1 MYYSYYKSPLCRM
14 IMTSDGE
21 NLTGLWF
28 EKQKYRATEVKDEV
42 RDDDI
47 PVFENTRLWLAI
59 YFAGN
64 CPDFVPPIKFN
75 GSEFQ
80 NNVWN
85 ILKDI
90 PFGKTMT
97 YGEVAESLCK
107 RLGLRRMSAQAIGNA
122 VSHNPIAIIIPCH
135 RVVGANGK
143 LVGYAAGTDKKQWL
157 LNNEGFRF

>member
-1 MYYSYYKSPLCRM
+1 M

-47 PVFENTRLWLAI
+47 PVFENTRLWLDI

-75 GSEFQ
+75 AFSTS
-80 NNVWN
+80 NPS
-85 ILKDI
+85 I
-90 PFGKTMT
+90 
-97 YGEVAESLCK
+97 
-107 RLGLRRMSAQAIGNA
+107 IGMFSSCA
-122 VSHNPIAIIIPCH
+122 LYIFITLS
-135 RVVGANGK
+135 
-143 LVGYAAGTDKKQWL
+143 
-157 LNNEGFRF
+157 

>member
-1 MYYSYYKSPLCRM
+1 M

-47 PVFENTRLWLAI
+47 PVFENTRLWLDI

-97 YGEVAESLCK
+97 Y
-107 RLGLRRMSAQAIGNA
+107 
-122 VSHNPIAIIIPCH
+122 
-135 RVVGANGK
+135 
-143 LVGYAAGTDKKQWL
+143 
-157 LNNEGFRF
+157 

>member
-1 MYYSYYKSPLCRM
+1 M
-14 IMTSDGE
+14 
-21 NLTGLWF
+21 
-28 EKQKYRATEVKDEV
+28 
-42 RDDDI
+42 
-47 PVFENTRLWLAI
+47 
-59 YFAGN
+59 
-64 CPDFVPPIKFN
+64 
-75 GSEFQ
+75 
-80 NNVWN
+80 
-85 ILKDI
+85 KDI

-107 RLGLRRMSAQAIGNA
+107 KLGLRRMSAQAIGNA

>member
-1 MYYSYYKSPLCRM
+1 MYYSFYKSPLCRM

-47 PVFENTRLWLAI
+47 PVFENTRLWLDI

-97 YGEVAESLCK
+97 Y
-107 RLGLRRMSAQAIGNA
+107 
-122 VSHNPIAIIIPCH
+122 
-135 RVVGANGK
+135 
-143 LVGYAAGTDKKQWL
+143 
-157 LNNEGFRF
+157 

>member
-1 MYYSYYKSPLCRM
+1 M

-47 PVFENTRLWLAI
+47 PVFENTRLWLDI

-107 RLGLRRMSAQAIGNA
+107 KLGLRRMSAQAIGNA

-143 LVGYAAGTDKKQWL
+143 LVGYAAGMDKKQWL